1 MNSHN
6 FYSNVLNFFFFFWVY
21 NQKKNLKTPSDGI
34 CLGEPLG
41 DFCFVVH
48 FWCCV
53 SSFIFICQ
61 CSSFCC
67 CIFIWF
73 PGYFTRSPALHSGF
87 SGLWRSSPAL
97 SSTLTTFDCLFF
109 FIYRE
114 RYSFE
119 WAFSTHRRYLTYAP
133 SRNFGTTCFYQGFPG
148 SRQLFLKIFRA
159 SYWSSR
165 HRSGPFVCLIHSN
178 PQFFIHLKFVFIHVN
193 ISKVLVV
200 VKALIKNIDQQP
212 HYSSAMKYK
221 AAAKIFSSHKFWI
234 NCSLKNA
241 FQNISL
247 EYWIGKKNC
256 VYRP

>member
-6 FYSNVLNFFFFFWVY
+6 FYTNVLNFFFFFWVY

-73 PGYFTRSPALHSGF
+73 PGYFPRSPALHSGF

-119 WAFSTHRRYLTYAP
+119 WAFFTQAFFNLRSFPKFWHNLLL
-133 SRNFGTTCFYQGFPG
+133 SRLP
-148 SRQLFLKIFRA
+148 RE
-159 SYWSSR
+159 
-165 HRSGPFVCLIHSN
+165 P
-178 PQFFIHLKFVFIHVN
+178 
-193 ISKVLVV
+193 
-200 VKALIKNIDQQP
+200 ALIP
-212 HYSSAMKYK
+212 
-221 AAAKIFSSHKFWI
+221 
-234 NCSLKNA
+234 
-241 FQNISL
+241 
-247 EYWIGKKNC
+247 
-256 VYRP
+256 